1 MKQCVIADGTNGI
14 MILLKSNYLIN
25 IIDQQWDKNIKVAIH
40 FFNLKDGIIH
50 TTDKTKVEI
59 NDEVNI
65 FLS

>member
-25 IIDQQWDKNIKVAIH
+25 IIDQQRDKNVKVAIR

-50 TTDKTKVEI
+50 TTDKTEVEI
-59 NDEVNI
+59 NGEVNI